1 MRTIDAPDPLAVPGD
16 RSVSVIRAW
25 VALYTRGLPE
35 PFAEERRA
43 VIEAELWDEAEAAR
57 WLDETSGLARQR
69 WSRWVR
75 GLPADISWRIESQS
89 KIANL
94 PRRSDVRI
102 SKIRL
107 AAIGVVVLL
116 YAVMIVGLM
125 ASPSFR
131 EWEGMPVA
139 TLGLGMSIV
148 GLLLA
153 IPRPQGGFIVGVLGT
168 GLAFLAMPWLFPF
181 FLPLPLVLG
190 YHLVRSQEMTQ
201 SSATE
206 T

>member
-1 MRTIDAPDPLAVPGD
+1 MRTIDAPDPLTVAGD
-16 RSVSVIRAW
+16 RSLSVIRAW

-35 PFAEERRA
+35 PLAQARRA
-43 VIEAELWDEAEAAR
+43 VINGDLWDEAEAAR
-57 WLDETSGLARQR
+57 WLDETSGLPRQR
-69 WSRWVR
+69 WSRWAR
-75 GLPADISWRIESQS
+75 GLPADISWRIAHSR
-89 KIANL
+89 IPNR
-94 PRRSDVRI
+94 PRRSDMRI
-102 SKIRL
+102 SKVQL
-107 AAIGVVVLL
+107 AAIGGVVIL

-131 EWEGMPVA
+131 EWAGMPVA
-139 TLGLGMSIV
+139 TLGLGISFV

-181 FLPLPLVLG
+181 YLPLPIVLG
-190 YHLVRSQEMTQ
+190 YRLVRSRGVTQ
-201 SSATE
+201 SSATG

>member
-35 PFAEERRA
+35 PLAEARRA
-43 VIEAELWDEAEAAR
+43 VIDGDLWDEAEAAR
-57 WLDETSGLARQR
+57 WLDETSGLPRQR

-75 GLPADISWRIESQS
+75 GLPADISWRIELQGR
-89 KIANL
+89 IANR
-94 PRRSDVRI
+94 PRRIDMRI
-102 SKIRL
+102 SKVQL
-107 AAIGVVVLL
+107 AAIGVVGIL

-131 EWEGMPVA
+131 EWAGMPVA
-139 TLGLGMSIV
+139 TLGLGISFV

-168 GLAFLAMPWLFPF
+168 GLAFLAMHWLFPF
-181 FLPLPLVLG
+181 FLPLPIVLG
-190 YHLVRSQEMTQ
+190 YRLVRSQGVTQ
-201 SSATE
+201 SSATG

>member
-1 MRTIDAPDPLAVPGD
+1 MRTIDAPDPLTVAGD

-35 PFAEERRA
+35 PLAQARRA
-43 VIEAELWDEAEAAR
+43 VINGDLWDETEAAR
-57 WLDETSGLARQR
+57 WLDETSGLPRQR

-75 GLPADISWRIESQS
+75 GLPADISWRIAHGR
-89 KIANL
+89 IPNR
-94 PRRSDVRI
+94 PRRSDMRI
-102 SKIRL
+102 SKVQL
-107 AAIGVVVLL
+107 AAIGGVVIL

-131 EWEGMPVA
+131 EWAGMPVA
-139 TLGLGMSIV
+139 TLGLGISFV

-168 GLAFLAMPWLFPF
+168 GLAFLAMPWLFPLY
-181 FLPLPLVLG
+181 LPLPIVLG
-190 YHLVRSQEMTQ
+190 YRLFRSQGVTQ
-201 SSATE
+201 SSATG

>member
-1 MRTIDAPDPLAVPGD
+1 MRTIDTPDPLTVPGD

-35 PFAEERRA
+35 PLAQARRA
-43 VIEAELWDEAEAAR
+43 VINGDLWDEAEAAR
-57 WLDETSGLARQR
+57 WLDETSGLPRQR

-75 GLPADISWRIESQS
+75 GLPADISWRIAHSR
-89 KIANL
+89 IPNR
-94 PRRSDVRI
+94 PRRSDMRI
-102 SKIRL
+102 SKVQL
-107 AAIGVVVLL
+107 AAIGGVVIL
-116 YAVMIVGLM
+116 YAVMIVLLM
-125 ASPSFR
+125 AAPSFR
-131 EWEGMPVA
+131 EWAGMPVA
-139 TLGLGMSIV
+139 TLGLGISFV

-181 FLPLPLVLG
+181 YLPLPIVLG
-190 YHLVRSQEMTQ
+190 YRLFRSQGVTQ
-201 SSATE
+201 SSATG

>member
-1 MRTIDAPDPLAVPGD
+1 MRTIDAPDPLTVAGD

-35 PFAEERRA
+35 PLAQARRA
-43 VIEAELWDEAEAAR
+43 VINGDLWDETEAAR
-57 WLDETSGLARQR
+57 WLDETSGLPRQR

-75 GLPADISWRIESQS
+75 GLPADISWRIAHGR
-89 KIANL
+89 IPNR
-94 PRRSDVRI
+94 PRRSDMRI
-102 SKIRL
+102 SKVQL
-107 AAIGVVVLL
+107 AAIGGVVIL

-131 EWEGMPVA
+131 EWAGMPVA
-139 TLGLGMSIV
+139 TLGLGISFV

-181 FLPLPLVLG
+181 YLPLPIVLG
-190 YHLVRSQEMTQ
+190 YRLFRSQGVTQ
-201 SSATE
+201 SSATG